1 MSKQF
6 FETGYIRKVTRQ
18 DLYEFVTCDNIDEM
32 FCSISKIYCFDDCD
46 DTYEIIDIFY
56 NGFRV
61 EYVGWQP
68 EMHFEYRIVGTREV
82 VWEGWFP
89 NWEH

>member
-6 FETGYIRKVTRQ
+6 FETGYIRKVTDQ
-18 DLYEFVTCDNIDEM
+18 DLYEFVACDNIDEM
-32 FCSISKIYCFDDCD
+32 FCSISKIYCFDDID
-46 DTYEIIDIFY
+46 DTYQIIDIFC

-68 EMHFEYRIVGTREV
+68 AMHYEYKIVGTDET
-82 VWEGWFP
+82 VWEGWFEQ
-89 NWEH
+89 WEH